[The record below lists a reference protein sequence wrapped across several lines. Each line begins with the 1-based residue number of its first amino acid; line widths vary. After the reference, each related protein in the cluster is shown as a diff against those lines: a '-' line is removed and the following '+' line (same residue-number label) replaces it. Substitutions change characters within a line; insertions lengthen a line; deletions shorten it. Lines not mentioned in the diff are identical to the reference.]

1 MKIVDKYVYPK
12 SSRAN
17 IAGLRHYTL
26 DGTEEKLPSVTTVLG
41 NTQPK
46 EKQESLE
53 RWRERVG
60 LREAQKITRDAA
72 IRGTAMHKYL
82 EDLIRG
88 DRSLDLTPLGVE
100 ATKMA
105 EIIVDHGLSYVDEVY
120 GIEAT
125 LYYPGLY
132 AGSVDLIGRYK
143 DKVSIIDF
151 KQTAAIRGTAMH
163 KYLEDLIRGDRSLD
177 LTPLGVEATKMAEII
192 VDHGL
197 SYVDEVYGIE
207 ATLYYPGLYAG
218 SVDLIGRYKDKISII
233 DFKQTNKPKQREWI
247 GDYFLQMAAYGMAHD
262 AVYGTNIEQGVIM
275 MCSKDGFYQQFVIE
289 GEEFRDAN
297 TIF

>member
-1 MKIVDKYVYPK
+1 MKIVNKYSYPK
-12 SSRAN
+12 SSRAKLD
-17 IAGLRHYTL
+17 GLRHYTI
-26 DGTEEKLPSVTTVLG
+26 DGSQKKLPSVTTVLG
-41 NTQPK
+41 QTQPK

-53 RWRERVG
+53 RWRNRVG

-88 DRSLDLTPLGVE
+88 QKSLDLTPLGIE

-105 EIIVDHGLSYVDEVY
+105 EIIVERGLNDCSEIY

-125 LYYPGLY
+125 LYYPNLY
-132 AGSVDLIGRYK
+132 AGSVDLVAKYK
-143 DKVSIIDF
+143 DKV
-151 KQTAAIRGTAMH
+151 
-163 KYLEDLIRGDRSLD
+163 
-177 LTPLGVEATKMAEII
+177 
-192 VDHGL
+192 
-197 SYVDEVYGIE
+197 
-207 ATLYYPGLYAG
+207 
-218 SVDLIGRYKDKISII
+218 SII

-275 MCSKDGFYQQFVIE
+275 MCSKDGYYQQFVIE
-289 GEEFRDAN
+289 GKEFREAKHNFLGRLDGFYNMDNNGAAVVRGDK
-297 TIF
+297 